1 MRTRFFLKLV
11 SAFALFGFCSAQ
23 GNITPALAQ
32 SAVPAHVNVRE
43 RILMDASWRFALGN
57 AADQHKDF
65 DFATIPFFFAKAGY
79 GDGPASPR
87 FDDRTWRIVDLPH
100 DWAVELPF
108 DSRGDG
114 NHGSKAIG
122 RNFPENSVGWYR
134 KSFII
139 PKEDL
144 GRCIDI
150 DFDGVY
156 RDAQVWVNGFYMGTE
171 PSGYASF
178 HYDISNYLNY
188 GGSNEIVVRVNATL
202 EEGWYYEGA
211 GIYRHVWLTKTSP
224 VHGAH
229 DGTFVFSTVTDP
241 TADHPEALVTAKFTV
256 QNDSEADQHFTV
268 VAQIEDTTGK
278 SVGEST
284 TTSSEAIAAGSS
296 INSSVMIPVHGA
308 RLWSLETPY
317 LYKLVTTIQSE
328 GKVLDRYE
336 TLFGIRTT
344 RFDSEHGF
352 FLNGK
357 HVEIQ
362 GTDDHQDH
370 AGVGVALP
378 DTLNEFRVARLKA
391 TGSNAIRTSH
401 HPPTPEMLDACDR
414 LGMLVLDE
422 SRQMGTTPTDFD
434 QLKRMIERDRNHPS
448 VILWSVGN
456 EEWSLE
462 WSVLGERITRDLQAY
477 AKRLDPTRNITVA
490 LSGSGA
496 GNSLSSELFG
506 FNYYRQHHIDDIHNR
521 FPERPIVGTEES
533 ASEHTRGVY
542 FDDLPH
548 QHLVA
553 YDFEADGKHASL
565 EEGWRYY
572 RARPYAAGLF
582 YWAGFDYR
590 GETTPFDWP
599 AISSQF
605 GILDTC
611 GFFKDSAYLVQSWWT
626 DKPMVHVLPH
636 WNWPGKEGQPID
648 VRVYSNAREIELIL
662 NDESLGRKP
671 MPRDSHLEWK
681 VAYQPGKLLARGFDA
696 EGKEIASDT
705 VETTGTAATMQLIPN
720 FAKIQADGEAV
731 SVITVR
737 VNDAAGRM
745 VPDATNQIS
754 FALSGP
760 GRIIGVG
767 NGDPASHEPDR
778 FVELVS
784 EVTVSGWRTQATDAR
799 TDGPE
804 TATDFDDSFWERAR
818 DPRWDEQREDPPA
831 SVFRGTFK
839 LMNLAPDAVINLL
852 LRAVGDSQTIYVNG
866 HLLGRN
872 LPNDPAGYTYKL
884 DRSWLQPDHNVVVI
898 FSTRFTNKGDQL
910 FHWSG
915 HGPAAVQVVT
925 PAPQWKRSVFNG
937 LAQVMVQSTTKVGEI
952 KLTATSAGLKSSDL
966 RIVSQ

>member
-1 MRTRFFLKLV
+1 MRSSFKFLSVPLFV
-11 SAFALFGFCSAQ
+11 AFLFMQSGISTAVAQ
-23 GNITPALAQ
+23 FAASSPA
-32 SAVPAHVNVRE
+32 SVRE

-57 AADQHKDF
+57 AVDQHKDF
-65 DFATIPFFFAKAGY
+65 DFATIPFFFGKAGY
-79 GDGPASPR
+79 GDGPASPK
-87 FDDRTWRIVDLPH
+87 FDDRTWRVVDLPH

-134 KSFII
+134 KGFTI
-139 PKEDL
+139 PKQDL
-144 GRCIDI
+144 GRRIGI

-156 RDAQVWVNGFYMGTE
+156 RDAQVWVNGFYIGTE
-171 PSGYASF
+171 PSGYTSF

-202 EEGWYYEGA
+202 EEGWFYEGA
-211 GIYRHVWLTKTSP
+211 GIYRHVWLTKTSS
-224 VHGAH
+224 VHIAH
-229 DGTFVFSTVTDP
+229 DGTFVSSTVTDP
-241 TADHPEALVTAKFTV
+241 MADHPEAQVTARVTV
-256 QNDSEADQHFTV
+256 QNDSEDDARFTV
-268 VAQIEDTTGK
+268 VAQIKDATGK
-278 SVGEST
+278 IVGESKF
-284 TTSSEAIAAGSS
+284 TSSEATAAGDSA
-296 INSSVMIPVHGA
+296 NSSVVISVHDA
-308 RLWSLETPY
+308 SLWSLESPY
-317 LYKLVTTIQSE
+317 LYKLVTTIQHD
-328 GKVLDRYE
+328 GKVLDKYE
-336 TLFGIRTT
+336 TAFGIRTI

-378 DTLNEFRVARLKA
+378 DALNAFRIERLKA

-422 SRQMGTTPTDFD
+422 SRQMGTTPTDLD

-462 WSVLGERITRDLQAY
+462 WSAFGERITRDLMAY
-477 AKRLDPTRNITVA
+477 AKRLDPTRDFTVA

-496 GNSLSSELFG
+496 GNSISSEVLG
-506 FNYYRQHHIDDIHNR
+506 FNYYLQHHIDEMHKR
-521 FPERPIVGTEES
+521 FPDRPIVGTEES
-533 ASEHTRGVY
+533 SSEHTRGMY
-542 FDDLPH
+542 FDDLDH

-565 EEGWRYY
+565 EDGWRYY

-582 YWAGFDYR
+582 YWTGFDYR
-590 GETTPFDWP
+590 GETTPFGWP

-611 GFFKDSAYLVQSWWT
+611 GFFKDSGYLVQSWWT
-626 DKPMVHVLPH
+626 DKPMVHLLPH

-648 VRVYSNAREIELIL
+648 VRVYSNASAIELSL
-662 NDESLGRKP
+662 NGKSLGRKA

-681 VAYQPGKLLARGFDA
+681 VAYQPGKLLARGFNAD
-696 EGKEIASDT
+696 GKEIASDT
-705 VETTGTAATMQLIPN
+705 VETANKAAAVQLTSN
-720 FAKIQADGEAV
+720 SATIQADGEAV
-731 SVITVR
+731 SIITVR
-737 VNDAAGRM
+737 VIDADGRL
-745 VPDATNQIS
+745 VPDAANQVA
-754 FALSGP
+754 FTLTGP
-760 GRIIGVG
+760 GKIIGVG
-767 NGDPASHEPDR
+767 NGDPSSHEPDK
-778 FVELVS
+778 FIE
-784 EVTVSGWRTQATDAR
+784 TVSAVGVNEWRTHVLDAR
-799 TDGPE
+799 TDGQE
-804 TATDFDDSFWERAR
+804 TAISFDDSSWERAR
-818 DPRWDEQREDPPA
+818 DPRWDEKREDPPA

-839 LMNLAPDAVINLL
+839 LADLAPDATINLL
-852 LRAVGDSQTIYVNG
+852 LRAVGDLQTIYVNG
-866 HLLGRN
+866 HLLGKN
-872 LPNDPAGYTYKL
+872 LPNDPAGFSYKL
-884 DRSWLQPDHNVVVI
+884 DRALLQSDRNVVVI
-898 FSTRFTNKGDQL
+898 FSTRFANKGDQL

-915 HGPAAVQVVT
+915 PGPAAIQVVT

-937 LAQVMVQSTTKVGEI
+937 LAQVIVQSTEEAGEI
-952 KLTATSAGLKSSDL
+952 KLTATSAGMKAADL